1 MTNIFDYL
9 KWRGDLKISQAP
21 FNHVDALIL
30 SRLSYVPF
38 EDIVSYNPLEKIT
51 LRQAAHIFF
60 SREISINY
68 IFTAQDIKLLEAMMR
83 SERFKDMRLSGYIN
97 EVDYETQKQFAAII
111 IDVGHHTHFIS
122 YRGTDNTLV
131 GWKEDFNM
139 SFMSPVPAQEAA
151 VHYLEKMAE
160 SLPGYIR
167 TGGHS
172 KGGNLAVY
180 AASLCSTQVQKRII
194 EVYNNDGPGFDS
206 KIISMEGYV
215 NIRGRI
221 NTFVPQSSVVGM
233 LLEHEEEY
241 RIVHSTQTGLLQHD
255 IYSWEVMGNDFIY
268 LDTVSNRSLFID
280 RTLKD
285 WMLRMDSSQREQ
297 FIEAIYSIFN
307 ETNAKTL
314 EELTSNWY
322 KNALII
328 LKSLKNM
335 DNSLKQFTSQ
345 TLSLLIKSARQN
357 LLMLKSNNPTLIE

>member
-30 SRLSYVPF
+30 SRLSYAPF
-38 EDIVSYNPLEKIT
+38 EDIVSYRPLEKIV
-51 LRQAAHIFF
+51 LSQAASIFF
-60 SREISINY
+60 SKEISINY
-68 IFTAQDIKLLEAMMR
+68 IFTDQDVKLLEAMMR

-97 EVDYETQKQFAAII
+97 EVDYETQKQFAALV
-111 IDVGHHTHFIS
+111 IDVGNHTHFVS

-139 SFMSPVPAQEAA
+139 SFMTPVPAQEAA
-151 VHYLEKMAE
+151 VHYLERVAE
-160 SLPGYIR
+160 SIPGYIQ

-180 AASLCSTQVQKRII
+180 AASFCSAQVQKRII
-194 EVYNNDGPGFDS
+194 KVYNNDGPGFDTTV
-206 KIISMEGYV
+206 ISTDGYA

-221 NTFVPQSSVVGM
+221 HTFVPQSSIVGM

-255 IYSWEVMGNDFIY
+255 LFSWEVMGNDFVY
-268 LDTVSNRSLFID
+268 LDTVSSRSRFMD
-280 RTLKD
+280 KTLKD
-285 WMLRMDSSQREQ
+285 WMLHMDSSQREQ
-297 FIEAIYSIFN
+297 FIEAIYSIFD

-335 DNSLKQFTSQ
+335 DGSLKQFTSEI
-345 TLSLLIKSARQN
+345 LSLLIKSAKQN
-357 LLMLKSNNPTLIE
+357 LTMLS